1 MFQKFLCLKTK
12 QNTEMS
18 NEEHSDSEFYYP
30 EEQETAERK
39 ASRRGWHFDKLKQAD
54 KVSSGC
60 KKCHI
65 INYLLT
71 STVRSLR

>member
-1 MFQKFLCLKTK
+1 MSDEK
-12 QNTEMS
+12 QRQREKLVAVVGILT
-18 NEEHSDSEFYYP
+18 
-30 EEQETAERK
+30 
-39 ASRRGWHFDKLKQAD
+39 KLKQAD